1 MDLVLTLITA
11 PNSGALTC
19 DMIEAATTTLAQ
31 AGADVGDLRWLAQD
45 EACEIVFNGV
55 TLQHADQALEKCN
68 IDADKVVQ
76 PVAGRAK
83 KLLIADMDS
92 TVVTGETLDELADFA
107 GVKDRVAAITARAMN
122 GELDFEAALD
132 ERVGLL
138 AGMATAMLD
147 EAWKRIEY
155 TGGARELVATMRA
168 NGAFAALVSG
178 GFDFFTSA
186 VRRELGFDFDQANVL
201 LTHADNTLTGKVQK
215 PVLDRQAK
223 VDALEML
230 AAQNGI
236 TAGDAIAV
244 GDGAND
250 LQMISVAGTGVAFRA
265 KPSVQKQARIRI
277 NHGDLTALLYLQGY
291 ARDQFVGA

>member
-11 PNSGALTC
+11 PNSGALTH
-19 DMIEAATTTLAQ
+19 DMINEATAALTQ
-31 AGADVGDLRWLAQD
+31 AGARVGDTSWLAQN
-45 EACEIVFNGV
+45 EACDIAFENITLEEAEKALGNCVFS
-55 TLQHADQALEKCN
+55 
-68 IDADKVVQ
+68 ADKVVQ
-76 PVAGRAK
+76 KAAGRAK

-92 TVVTGETLDELADFA
+92 TMVTGETLDELADFA

-122 GELDFEAALD
+122 GELDFEEAID

-138 AGMATAMLD
+138 AGMSTAMLD

-155 TGGARELVATMRA
+155 TGGARVLVATMRA
-168 NGAFAALVSG
+168 NGAYAALVSG

-186 VRRELGFDFDQANVL
+186 VRQDLGFDFDQANVL
-201 LTHADNTLTGKVQK
+201 LTNDDNTLTGKVQK

-236 TAGDAIAV
+236 TARDAIAV

-250 LQMISVAGTGVAFRA
+250 LQMISIAGTGVAFHA

-291 ARDQFVGA
+291 ARDQFVGG